1 MLFSEKV
8 ELQQPLEKKALQ
20 QKRLDL
26 NQIFFTTSFSLLQ
39 NLHWANISAEW
50 FLQLRFSQYEH
61 F

>member
-1 MLFSEKV
+1 MTLATKITFDFGNIMLFSEKV

-39 NLHWANISAEW
+39 NLH
-50 FLQLRFSQYEH
+50 
-61 F
+61 